1 MKALGVLLT
10 LTVMSASDAPLAGAL
25 ILNKTLVPFTYDLL
39 NIGEIEPRGWISDQL
54 QLEANGLAGNLYN
67 FYRYVKESTWLGGT
81 YEYSELHE
89 SAPYWY
95 NGLVPL
101 AYLLKNDALQSQVDQ
116 FLDYVLGHQADDGWL
131 GPETTRESRG
141 IWARCLLLQGM
152 MNHAIANPAQKQR
165 IIPAMVRFVQ
175 LAHTM
180 LQNNYTG
187 YIQQPGD
194 NFDPYGFGLAR
205 AHELSTSLQ
214 WLYEQ
219 DVGDAAA
226 SVIWDTMD
234 LMWAG
239 AVNAKKDWTK
249 FFVVGTFPTGSSQ
262 HPAGSNLEHGVNLA
276 EGTIIADE
284 YLGGLS
290 PQRGSELC
298 MAVETMFSLAYL
310 YRLFGD
316 NSFADQAELAAF
328 NALPAPIANDW
339 WSHQYVTQTN
349 QPWSRNLTAKPFY
362 NVVSYGNVYGLE
374 PNFPCCTVNHP
385 QAYPK
390 FVISSFVRKGMTGLV
405 HQFLV
410 PAIVTTAIDGGST
423 RVQCVTL
430 YPFGTTLTY
439 TITTERPFDF
449 FTRIPAWATS
459 QSLMRQNNATY
470 TLSIGNTSL
479 HHVSVAAGST
489 TFSIELNMTPRVV
502 WRANSTAAI
511 YLGALLYALDINALT
526 TTTPSLNW
534 TDQKPLAS
542 NQTYAHVH
550 DHVITPVTNDSWAIA
565 IDPSKIIVQEA
576 PGDTLSSPVIAFDA
590 PPVILSVAATRI
602 QWNLSEGTAD
612 LPPIDP
618 QPVGEP
624 FWAKFVPYGSAKLH
638 MAQLPTLNLTL

>member
-276 EGTIIADE
+276 EG
-284 YLGGLS
+284 
-290 PQRGSELC
+290 
-298 MAVETMFSLAYL
+298 
-310 YRLFGD
+310 
-316 NSFADQAELAAF
+316 
-328 NALPAPIANDW
+328 
-339 WSHQYVTQTN
+339 
-349 QPWSRNLTAKPFY
+349 
-362 NVVSYGNVYGLE
+362 
-374 PNFPCCTVNHP
+374 
-385 QAYPK
+385 
-390 FVISSFVRKGMTGLV
+390 
-405 HQFLV
+405 
-410 PAIVTTAIDGGST
+410 
-423 RVQCVTL
+423 
-430 YPFGTTLTY
+430 
-439 TITTERPFDF
+439 
-449 FTRIPAWATS
+449 
-459 QSLMRQNNATY
+459 
-470 TLSIGNTSL
+470 
-479 HHVSVAAGST
+479 
-489 TFSIELNMTPRVV
+489 
-502 WRANSTAAI
+502 
-511 YLGALLYALDINALT
+511 ALLYALDINALT